1 VQASGRRLKA
11 DGGSSIFAHHM
22 RWSKYFL
29 QTVREVP
36 GDAEAISHVLLT
48 RAGMMRRV
56 AAGVYALTPLGLRAN
71 RKTETIVREEMDRA
85 GFHEVEAP
93 ILQPRELWEQSGR
106 WQRYAAEE
114 ILFRLKD
121 RKAGEYCL
129 APTAEEAFATMVRAG
144 VTSYRQLPFTLYQI
158 RTKFRDEIRPRFGL
172 MRGREFLMYDG
183 YSFDADAAGLD
194 VSYRAQD
201 AAYRRV
207 FERCGLDFTVVE
219 ADSGGM
225 GGSQSQEFMVLADT
239 GEDAV
244 VRCAACGYG
253 ANLERAQT
261 GRRRAPWEDETVTS
275 LTEVETPGKG
285 GIDDVVQFLGIT
297 ASRMIKVLIYET
309 EEGYV
314 AAAVRGD
321 LDVNEVA
328 LKNALGVE
336 HLTLASEEKVD
347 RESLGPVGYVGPH
360 RLDPL
365 KVRLVADESVRGA
378 VNAVTGAGRRD
389 WHVRGFSMERD
400 ARNVSRWADFAQARP
415 GDPCRRCGKPL
426 EIARGIEV
434 GHIFK
439 LGTKYGES
447 LHCEFTD
454 EKGETRPVVMGSYG
468 IGIGRTMA
476 AAVEQN
482 HDADGIIWPLALSP
496 FEIELVSLNPSE
508 PATLQAADALYG
520 SLLAADLEVLYD
532 DRDER
537 PGVKFKDADL
547 LGFPIRVNV
556 GGRALKEGRVEV
568 VTRRDKKVRLVAR
581 EEAVE
586 AIQELRGALAGSPPQ
601 AAGQRRAEG
610 RT

>member
-1 VQASGRRLKA
+1 
-11 DGGSSIFAHHM
+11 M

-36 GDAEAISHVLLT
+36 GDAEAISHILLT

-71 RKTETIVREEMDRA
+71 RKTEAIVREEMNRA
-85 GFHEVEAP
+85 GFHEVEIP
-93 ILQPRELWEQSGR
+93 ILQPRELWEESGR
-106 WQRYAAEE
+106 WQRYASEE

-121 RKAGEYCL
+121 RKGGEYCL
-129 APTAEEAFATMVRAG
+129 APTAEEAFAVMVRSG

-183 YSFDADAAGLD
+183 YSFDVDAAGLD
-194 VSYRAQD
+194 ESYRAQD

-207 FERCGLDFTVVE
+207 FERCGIDYTVVE

-239 GEDAV
+239 GEDAL

-261 GRRRAPWEDETVTS
+261 GRRRAPWEDETVTPMA
-275 LTEVETPGKG
+275 EVETPGKG
-285 GIDDVVQFLGIT
+285 GITDVVEFLGIT
-297 ASRMIKVLIYET
+297 ASRMIKCLVYET
-309 EEGYV
+309 EQGFV
-314 AAAVRGD
+314 VAAVRGD

-328 LKNALGVE
+328 LRHALGVE
-336 HLTLASEEKVD
+336 HLTLASEENVQ
-347 RESLGPVGYVGPH
+347 RAAGAPVGYVGPQH
-360 RLDPL
+360 LDPV
-365 KVRLVADESVRGA
+365 KARLVADESVRGA

-389 WHVRGFSMERD
+389 WHVRGLSMERD
-400 ARNVSRWADFAQARP
+400 ATVSLWADFAQARV
-415 GDPCRRCGKPL
+415 GDPCRRCGKAL
-426 EIARGIEV
+426 HVARGIEV

-439 LGTKYGES
+439 LGSKYGQS
-447 LHCEFTD
+447 LHCEFTA
-454 EKGETRPVVMGSYG
+454 ENGETRPVVMGSYG

-482 HDADGIIWPLALSP
+482 HDADGILWPLALAP
-496 FEIELVSLNPSE
+496 FEIELVSLNASE
-508 PATLQAADALYG
+508 PATREAADALYA
-520 SLLAADLEVLYD
+520 SLLAADLEVFYD

-547 LGFPIRVNV
+547 LGFPIRINV
-556 GGRALKEGRVEV
+556 GGRALKDGNVEI
-568 VTRRDKKVRLVAR
+568 VTRRDRKTRAVPRAEAL
-581 EEAVE
+581 EAVRE
-586 AIQELRGALAGSPPQ
+586 VRRALAGS
-601 AAGQRRAEG
+601 G
-610 RT
+610 

>member
-1 VQASGRRLKA
+1 
-11 DGGSSIFAHHM
+11 M

-36 GDAEAISHVLLT
+36 GDAEAISHILLT

-56 AAGVYALTPLGLRAN
+56 AAGVYSLTPLGLRAN
-71 RKTETIVREEMDRA
+71 RKVEAIVREEMAGA

-93 ILQPRELWEQSGR
+93 ILQPRELWEESGR
-106 WQRYAAEE
+106 WDRYASEE
-114 ILFRLKD
+114 ILFHLKD
-121 RKAGEYCL
+121 RKGGEYCL
-129 APTAEEAFATMVRAG
+129 APTAEEAFATMVRSG

-183 YSFDADAAGLD
+183 YSFDADFDGLD

-207 FERCGLDFTVVE
+207 FARCGLDFTVVE

-225 GGSQSQEFMVLADT
+225 GGSQSQEFMVLAET

-261 GRRRAPWEDETVTS
+261 ARRPAPWDDETVTPIV
-275 LTEVETPGKG
+275 EIETPGKG
-285 GIDDVVQFLGIT
+285 GIDDVVEFLGIT
-297 ASRMIKVLIYET
+297 ASRMIKCLVYET
-309 EEGYV
+309 EQGLVV
-314 AAAVRGD
+314 AALRGD
-321 LDVNEVA
+321 LDLNEIA
-328 LKNALGVE
+328 LKHALGVE
-336 HLTLASEEKVD
+336 RLAFASEERISRD
-347 RESLGPVGYVGPH
+347 AGAPVGYVGPH
-360 RLDPL
+360 HLDPARA
-365 KVRLVADESVRGA
+365 RLVADESVRGA

-389 WHVRGFSMERD
+389 WHVRGLSLERD
-400 ARNVSRWADFAQARP
+400 AKVSLWADFAQARS
-415 GDPCRRCGKPL
+415 GDPCKRCGKPL

-439 LGTKYGES
+439 LGDRYGKS
-447 LHCEFTD
+447 LRCEYTD
-454 EKGETRPVVMGSYG
+454 EKGETRPIVMGSYG

-482 HDADGIIWPLALSP
+482 HDADGILWPLALAP
-496 FEIELVSLNPSE
+496 FEIEMVSLNPSD
-508 PATLQAADALYG
+508 PATAQAADALYAK
-520 SLLAADLEVLYD
+520 LLAADLEVLYD

-556 GGRALKEGRVEV
+556 GGRALKEGNVEIVSRRNKRVRAV
-568 VTRRDKKVRLVAR
+568 KP

-586 AIQELRGALAGSPPQ
+586 AVRELRRELAGP
-601 AAGQRRAEG
+601 E
-610 RT
+610 